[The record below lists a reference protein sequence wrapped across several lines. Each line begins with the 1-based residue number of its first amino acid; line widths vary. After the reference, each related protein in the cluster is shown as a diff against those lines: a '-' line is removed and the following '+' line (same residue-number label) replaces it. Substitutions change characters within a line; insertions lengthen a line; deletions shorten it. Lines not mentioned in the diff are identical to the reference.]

1 VASAG
6 LGFVFLIVLTLA
18 VKDVPT
24 ASASESP
31 VAEIMR
37 EQFGPVW
44 ERPFLAV
51 IAVAFFG
58 AALVAVAS
66 TSRYIFAMARD
77 GRFPAHQVMQRV
89 NPRTHTPIP
98 ATLLVLAIGVVLMLV
113 LPGAALI
120 QLISTGTI
128 LGISLYVMT
137 VILYLAVRRKFA
149 GGDGGF
155 DLGRFD
161 IPVAIA
167 ALVWVVV
174 SLVTVLLSST
184 TVASLLIVVGLLAT
198 GFAYFVYMWCFDRD
212 VLEHEPGDP
221 DMFTDHAG
229 V

>member
-1 VASAG
+1 MK
-6 LGFVFLIVLTLA
+6 IVYLLQQ
-18 VKDVPT
+18 VQHLP
-24 ASASESP
+24 
-31 VAEIMR
+31 
-37 EQFGPVW
+37 
-44 ERPFLAV
+44 
-51 IAVAFFG
+51 
-58 AALVAVAS
+58 
-66 TSRYIFAMARD
+66 
-77 GRFPAHQVMQRV
+77 HCVMQRV

-149 GGDGGF
+149 AADGGF

-161 IPVAIA
+161 VPVAVA
-167 ALVWVVV
+167 ALVWVVI

-184 TVASLLIVVGLLAT
+184 TVASLLIVLGLLAT
-198 GFAYFVYMWCFDRD
+198 GFAYFVYMWHFDRD

-221 DMFTDHAG
+221 DMFLEHAE